1 MAFPISSFANRGTAF
16 HFSDDDGDRSS
27 PRDYRKGS
35 SHTELI
41 ESLVRR
47 PPIGGGAAFDPRS
60 SLQRFAGGREH
71 ERRRVWKEDEA

>member
-1 MAFPISSFANRGTAF
+1 MAFPIRAFTNRGTAL
-16 HFSDDDGDRSS
+16 HFSDDDGVRSP

-41 ESLVRR
+41 ESAVPR
-47 PPIGGGAAFDPRS
+47 PPIGGGAAFDPWS